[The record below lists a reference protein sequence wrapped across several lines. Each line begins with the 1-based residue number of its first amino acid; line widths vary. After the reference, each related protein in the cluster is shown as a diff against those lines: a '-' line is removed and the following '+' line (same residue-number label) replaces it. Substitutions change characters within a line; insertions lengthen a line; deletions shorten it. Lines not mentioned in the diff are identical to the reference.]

1 MCRENFNV
9 IRAFLINC
17 TQLNHGETVMKQKI
31 INMLELQNSMNSKVN
46 EDWRSAGNE
55 WYRAIWMEASEML
68 EHYGWKWWK
77 KQEPE
82 IMQVKLEVV
91 DIVHF
96 ALSIRLQQNQSLDDT
111 AELIARD
118 FENFMQAEDIRKSI
132 ECLALLTLT
141 DQGAHFTFIAGIMK
155 YLDMT
160 FDELYEIYIG
170 KNVLNMFRQDNGYK
184 EGSYNKVWNGRED
197 NEYLAEIMKELD
209 ANSQSFQDDV
219 YAALSRKYAA

>member
-1 MCRENFNV
+1 
-9 IRAFLINC
+9 
-17 TQLNHGETVMKQKI
+17 
-31 INMLELQNSMNSKVN
+31 
-46 EDWRSAGNE
+46 
-55 WYRAIWMEASEML
+55 
-68 EHYGWKWWK
+68 
-77 KQEPE
+77 
-82 IMQVKLEVV
+82 MQVKLEVV

>member
-1 MCRENFNV
+1 
-9 IRAFLINC
+9 
-17 TQLNHGETVMKQKI
+17 MKQKI
-31 INMLELQNSMNSKVN
+31 INMLELQDSMNSKVN
-46 EDWRSAGNE
+46 QDWRSAGNE

-96 ALSIRLQQNQSLDDT
+96 ALSIRLQQNQSLNDT

-118 FENFMQAEDIRKSI
+118 FENLMQAEDIRKSI

-155 YLDMT
+155 YLDMS
-160 FDELYEIYIG
+160 FDELYEIYVG

-184 EGSYNKVWNGRED
+184 EGSYNKIWKGRED
-197 NEYLAEIMKELD
+197 NEYLADIMKQLNAD
-209 ANSQSFQDDV
+209 SLTFQDDV
-219 YAALSRKYAA
+219 YAALAQNYAA